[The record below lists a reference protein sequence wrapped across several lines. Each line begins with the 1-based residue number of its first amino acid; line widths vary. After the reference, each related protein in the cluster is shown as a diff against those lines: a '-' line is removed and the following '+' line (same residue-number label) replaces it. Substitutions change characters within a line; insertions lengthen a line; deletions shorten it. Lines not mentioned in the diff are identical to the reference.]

1 MNRKIWVSGML
12 VLLLAISAGCGQKP
26 QTAAPMPEQQNETTT
41 VNGSG
46 NQSTTTPEQNNSSN
60 GSGNETSKGNNSN
73 QPDEV
78 NDKLSQSIDAYYTDD
93 QMLDLIKETKE
104 ITYQQEQD
112 KYLAALK
119 SLQSN
124 DSNLFPLW
132 GKVEFHSAVLKDGAL
147 TIDITLP
154 DEARLG
160 AGGEVLALD
169 ALKKTMFQFQEV
181 ESIELLVDG
190 QQVDTLMGHE
200 ELEHPMT
207 RK

>member
-1 MNRKIWVSGML
+1 
-12 VLLLAISAGCGQKP
+12 
-26 QTAAPMPEQQNETTT
+26 
-41 VNGSG
+41 
-46 NQSTTTPEQNNSSN
+46 
-60 GSGNETSKGNNSN
+60 
-73 QPDEV
+73 
-78 NDKLSQSIDAYYTDD
+78 
-93 QMLDLIKETKE
+93 MLDLIKETKE

-119 SLQSN
+119 SLQGS

-147 TIDITLP
+147 TIDIALP

-169 ALKKTMFQFQEV
+169 ALKKTMFQFPEV